1 MPKTA
6 DILYTILL
14 HTLRAHCIFPITHNV
29 RYQPVF
35 HTLYFMLHCTHVLH
49 NAVKITVIEMVEILD
64 GRVGIAFS

>member
-14 HTLRAHCIFPITHNV
+14 HTLHAHSITHNEISD
-29 RYQPVF
+29 RIS
-35 HTLYFMLHCTHVLH
+35 HLIFMLHRTHVLH
-49 NAVKITVIEMVEILD
+49 NVVKITVIEMVEILD